1 MKRFLIAAA
10 ALCFGTASMA
20 QEKVYTYEFK
30 DIKVN
35 PATSVK
41 NQARTGTCW
50 CFSTIS
56 FLESELLRMGKGEF
70 DLSEMYIVRQNY
82 NRRMDDNTLRAG
94 KGNIG
99 EGSLAHMCT
108 YAVDKFGLMPQ
119 EAYPGINYDSKT
131 HNHTRLQSYVK
142 AISAQAVENKE
153 RIPAEIKEG
162 LFDAFLGKVPATFT
176 YEGKEYTPQSFYKSL
191 GLDMSNYVEITSFN
205 HHPYYQLTPLEIP
218 DNWDHALFYNV
229 PLDDLVRIM
238 DYAIES
244 GYTFVWDGDVS
255 ERSYDFNHNKIAL
268 NTAVDLKAGK
278 VSERAEEMPVTQE
291 SRQRDFE
298 NYTTTDDHLMHIT
311 GIAKDQEGVK
321 YYVTKNSWGYERNGT
336 GYMHM
341 SENFVRAK
349 TVSILVHKNSIPKDI
364 KAKLGIK

>member
-162 LFDAFLGKVPATFT
+162 LFDAILGKVPATFT
-176 YEGKEYTPQSFYKSL
+176 YKGKEYTPQSFYKSL

-321 YYVTKNSWGYERNGT
+321 YYKTKNSWGTGRNADGWH
-336 GYMHM
+336 YM
-341 SENFVRAK
+341 SENYVKAK
-349 TVSILVHKNSIPKDI
+349 TISILVNKNSIPKAI
-364 KAKLGIK
+364 RAKLGIK